1 MYKNCDINQD
11 RLAERQRVSPAG
23 PSDSGKEARVKRLL
37 AISLAGGAALLSGCV
52 FIPSSTLSDR
62 PPASNATTVRV
73 VEEGELGVLHL
84 SSPKDLTTK
93 ADADLLAQCP
103 SGRLVNVRTQ
113 LSDRDWIWIVQD
125 YKLRAEADCLP
136 VPPAPAPVKAPAPK
150 KPLLEAKKTER
161 GLVFTLGNLLFDTNK
176 TSLRPG
182 AEHRLDKLAAYL
194 KNEPARRIMI
204 EGYTDSTGR
213 AAYNRMLS
221 EKRAHAVE
229 AALRK
234 IGVGATQIARVKG
247 YGALY
252 PVASN
257 KTVRGRQE
265 NRRVEIVISDATGAF
280 KKNR

>member
-1 MYKNCDINQD
+1 M
-11 RLAERQRVSPAG
+11 R
-23 PSDSGKEARVKRLL
+23 
-37 AISLAGGAALLSGCV
+37 GGAALLSGCV
-52 FIPSSTLSDR
+52 YIPSSTLSDR

-73 VEEGELGVLHL
+73 VEEGGLGVLHL
-84 SSPKDLTTK
+84 TSPKDLTTK

-113 LSDRDWIWIVQD
+113 LSDRDWVWIVQD

-136 VPPAPAPVKAPAPK
+136 VPPAPVKAPAPK

-161 GLVFTLGNLLFDTNK
+161 GLVFTLGSLLFETNK
-176 TSLRPG
+176 ASIRDL
-182 AEHRLDKLAAYL
+182 AKDHLEKLVRYL
-194 KNEPARRIMI
+194 KSEPSRRIMI

-213 AAYNRMLS
+213 AAYNRTLS

-234 IGVGATQIARVKG
+234 MGVGPERIARVKG

-257 KTVRGRQE
+257 KTARGRQE

>member
-1 MYKNCDINQD
+1 M
-11 RLAERQRVSPAG
+11 
-23 PSDSGKEARVKRLL
+23 KRLL

-52 FIPSSTLSDR
+52 SIPSSTISDR

-73 VEEGELGVLHL
+73 VEEGGLGVLHL
-84 SSPKDLTTK
+84 TSPKDLTTR

-113 LSDRDWIWIVQD
+113 LSDRDWVWIVQD

-136 VPPAPAPVKAPAPK
+136 VPPAPAPVSAPSPK

-161 GLVFTLGNLLFDTNK
+161 GLVFTLGSLLFETNK
-176 TSLRPG
+176 ASIRDL
-182 AEHRLDKLAAYL
+182 AKDHLEKLVRYL
-194 KNEPARRIMI
+194 KSEPSRRIMI

-213 AAYNRMLS
+213 AAYNLRLS

-234 IGVGATQIARVKG
+234 MGVGPTRIARVKG

-257 KTVRGRQE
+257 KTARGRQE

>member
-1 MYKNCDINQD
+1 M
-11 RLAERQRVSPAG
+11 
-23 PSDSGKEARVKRLL
+23 KRLL

-52 FIPSSTLSDR
+52 SIPSSTISER

-73 VEEGELGVLHL
+73 VEEGGLGVLHL

-113 LSDRDWIWIVQD
+113 LSDRDWVWIVQD

-136 VPPAPAPVKAPAPK
+136 VPPAPVKAPPPK

-161 GLVFTLGNLLFDTNK
+161 GLVFTLGSLLFETNK
-176 TSLRPG
+176 ASIREG
-182 AEHRLDKLAAYL
+182 ARDRLEKLANYL
-194 KNEPARRIMI
+194 KSEPSRRIMI
-204 EGYTDSTGR
+204 EGYTDSTGG
-213 AAYNRMLS
+213 AAYNRTLS
-221 EKRAHAVE
+221 DKRAHAVE

-234 IGVGATQIARVKG
+234 MGVETTQIASVKG

-257 KTVRGRQE
+257 KTARGRQE
-265 NRRVEIVISDATGAF
+265 NRRVEVVISDATGAF